1 MRTIASSAYL
11 TALLYVQREIDIVL
25 RDVRRWTQNL
35 YLSENLRRRD
45 DFGDLRVRKLGQLFI
60 EIGGLIDGEYIK
72 YRKQFSL
79 RKKFVRFMKN
89 KFGQITNETTQKLKN
104 LKASKPA
111 TAGWNEQGNEETVHG
126 DGDGDGGGGR
136 KHRHRHRHRHR
147 HHRTDRSLK
156 KRKRKSKKHRHR
168 SKKGRTRKRESVS
181 NHGTPTNHKNRSHSR
196 ARTVGVPLD
205 LSMNRSLP
213 TLAPNRSN

>member
-1 MRTIASSAYL
+1 MCW
-11 TALLYVQREIDIVL
+11 LYVQREIDIVL

-136 KHRHRHRHRHR
+136 KHRHRHRHRH
-147 HHRTDRSLK
+147 HRTDRSLK